1 MTLSFALVDETHGAT
16 TLDGAALT
24 PTILSSIASAC
35 QVQLNRDVAPE
46 TGGGPF
52 LVRVSSG
59 KDIQPGEA
67 VFAILPTLPNA
78 PGAVA
83 YHDVEGKGVPAAYDA
98 ITLSETLTG
107 PGNSLSVAIS
117 HELCET
123 AGDPGCNRWADRG
136 DGTEVAVEE
145 CDAVES
151 QTYDVGAGGSP
162 PATVGVHVSN
172 FVLRAFWQPGAPGP
186 YEFMTSRA
194 LMGATPPPGPMQT
207 APAGGGNYQI
217 VRQTNPQSEG
227 QVTAIG
233 APTVSVS
240 LSMPFGARLRRPWRH
255 DSRRARRGVPA

>member
-1 MTLSFALVDETHGAT
+1 MSTSFALVDETQGAT

-24 PTILSSIASAC
+24 PAVLSSIASAC

-52 LVRVSSG
+52 LVRVSDG
-59 KDIQPGEA
+59 KDIQPGEI
-67 VFAILPTLPNA
+67 VFAILPALPNA

-83 YHDVEGKGVPAAYDA
+83 YHDVNGKGVPVAYDA
-98 ITLSETLTG
+98 ITLSDTLTG

-151 QTYDVGAGGSP
+151 QTYDVGAAASP
-162 PATVGVHVSN
+162 AAPVGVHVSN
-172 FVLRAFWQPGAPGP
+172 FVLRAFWQPNAAPP
-186 YEFMTSRA
+186 YDFMTSRGIP
-194 LMGATPPPGPMQT
+194 GATAPPGPMQT
-207 APAGGGNYQI
+207 APAGGGNYQL
-217 VRQTNPQSEG
+217 VRQTNPQSAQ
-227 QVTAIG
+227 QVTAMG
-233 APTVSVS
+233 APTLTVSVS
-240 LSMPFGARLRRPWRH
+240 MPFGKLRRPFRH
-255 DSRRARRGVPA
+255 DSRRARRGVRE